1 MNTSDILTHYAE
13 HYSEHHNA
21 VSPPIY
27 QSSNFC
33 FSNFQEL
40 REGLKDEFGTPFYTR
55 GYNPTV
61 ATLRKKIAAL
71 EKAEDSL
78 VFSSGSAAIAAAIF
92 SCVKAGDHI
101 VSVDTPYSWTKHLIQ
116 HVLTQYGVTYTMV
129 DGTDVE
135 NFRTA
140 IQDNTKLIYL
150 ESPNSLT
157 FEMQDLEAVALI
169 ARTANIPTICDNSF
183 ATPLNQNPIALG
195 IDIVVHSA
203 SKYINGH
210 SDVVAGVLASSSER
224 VKAIMAE
231 EFMTFGGII
240 GPMEAWLI
248 LRGLRTLDLRVE
260 KSTQSALEIIEMLEV
275 HDKVS
280 KVIHPFSS
288 DNPQKELAEK
298 QMKTCGGLITLE
310 LNTTDIQ
317 AIERFVDHLQYFLI
331 ACSWG
336 GYESLQFPLAALTTS
351 ESYAGRHDLINKV
364 RIYVGLEDVELLKQD
379 LLNALEQV

>member
-13 HYSEHHNA
+13 DYAEHQNA

-33 FSNFQEL
+33 FGSFNDL

-61 ATLRKKIAAL
+61 ALLRKKIAAL

-78 VFSSGSAAIAAAIF
+78 VFSSGSAAIAAAVF
-92 SCVKAGDHI
+92 SCVKGGDHI
-101 VSVDTPYSWTKHLIQ
+101 VSVESPYSWSKHLIQ
-116 HVLTQYGVTYTMV
+116 NVLTQYGVTFTMV
-129 DGTDVE
+129 DGRDPE
-135 NFRTA
+135 NFRAA

-157 FEMQDLEAVALI
+157 FEMQDIEAVASI
-169 ARTANIPTICDNSF
+169 AKEKGIATICDNSF
-183 ATPLNQNPIALG
+183 ATPINQNPIAMG
-195 IDIVVHSA
+195 VDIVVHSA

-210 SDVVAGVLASSSER
+210 SDVVAGVLAASKER
-224 VKAIMAE
+224 VQAIMAE

-240 GPMEAWLI
+240 GPTEAWLI

-260 KSTQSALEIIEMLEV
+260 KSSKSAFEIIEMLEQ
-275 HDKVS
+275 HDKVTR
-280 KVIHPFSS
+280 VIHPFASN
-288 DNPQKELAEK
+288 NPQRALAEK
-298 QMKTCGGLITLE
+298 QMKKCGGLITLE
-310 LNTTDIQ
+310 LATEDIK
-317 AIERFVDHLQYFLI
+317 AIERFVDHLKYFLI

-336 GYESLQFPLAALTTS
+336 GYESLQFPLAALETS
-351 ESYAGRHDLINKV
+351 ESYSGRSDLINKV
-364 RIYVGLEDVELLKQD
+364 RIYVGLEDVDLLKDD
-379 LLNALEQV
+379 LRNALDQI